1 LIEER
6 LASVVAA
13 TPAEIIVVDG
23 CSTDRTLDIVGGLW
37 DPHPER
43 FHSTFAQLMAQ
54 DALMALI
61 GQEPPTDT
69 RYPSGVR

>member
-1 LIEER
+1 
-6 LASVVAA
+6 
-13 TPAEIIVVDG
+13 
-23 CSTDRTLDIVGGLW
+23 
-37 DPHPER
+37 
-43 FHSTFAQLMAQ
+43 LMAQ